1 MLYIPE
7 NYLSI
12 YTTDNQAKQINN
24 IILKYCSSNSI
35 ITDATAGIGGNS
47 IYFCKTFKFVNC
59 IENNYDTFNILKSNL
74 NDYKNNILYTCSFMY
89 IIQLLKQDIIF
100 IDPPWGGN
108 DYKLKK
114 KMNLFIDN
122 VDIIDIINKLYHNT
136 RFICLKV
143 PNNFNIT
150 NDINLFWEY
159 KIHNIYK
166 NKKNIYKIIIF
177 YKSI

>member
-7 NYLSI
+7 NYLNT

-24 IILKYCSSNSI
+24 IILKYSNSNSI

-59 IENNYDTFNILKSNL
+59 IENDYEAFNILKSNL
-74 NDYKNNILYTCSFMY
+74 SKCKNNIFYVCSFIC
-89 IIQLLKQDIIF
+89 IINLLKQDIIF

-122 VDIIDIINKLYHNT
+122 IDIIDIINKLYHNT
-136 RFICLKV
+136 RIICMKV

-150 NDINLFWEY
+150 DDMNLFWDY

-166 NKKNIYKIIIF
+166 SKKSIYKLIIF
-177 YKSI
+177 YKPV